1 MNYWLAKSEPSA
13 YSWEQLLKDK
23 STAWTGVRNYAA
35 RIHLKA
41 MKKGDHVFF
50 YHSNEGLCIVGI
62 AKVIKEAYQ
71 DPTDIND
78 VKSHDGDRS
87 VTKEWVA
94 VDIAPV
100 ETLKKPVTLA
110 QMKAEKKLAGMALI
124 RIGRLS
130 VSPVTKPEY
139 DTIVKLSR

>member
-1 MNYWLAKSEPSA
+1 MNYWLVKSEPSA

-41 MKKGDHVFF
+41 MKKGDRVFF

-62 AKVIKEAYQ
+62 AKVIKEAYP
-71 DPTDIND
+71 DPTD
-78 VKSHDGDRS
+78 
-87 VTKEWVA
+87 KEWVT
-94 VDIAPV
+94 VDIAPA
-100 ETLKKPVTLA
+100 ESLSKPVTLA
-110 QMKAEKKLAGMALI
+110 QMKAEKKLAGMALL

-130 VSPVTKPEY
+130 VSPVNHAEY
-139 DTIVKLSR
+139 DIIYKKSQKNAWI

>member
-13 YSWEQLLKDK
+13 YSWEELLKDK

-35 RIHLKA
+35 RINLNA

-50 YHSNEGLCIVGI
+50 YHSNDGLCIVGI
-62 AKVIKEAYQ
+62 AKVVKEAYP
-71 DPTDIND
+71 DPTD
-78 VKSHDGDRS
+78 
-87 VTKEWVA
+87 KEKQWVA

-110 QMKAEKKLAGMALI
+110 QMKAEKKLSGMALI

-130 VSPVTKPEY
+130 VSPVTKAEY
-139 DTIVKLSR
+139 DIITKMSR

>member
-1 MNYWLAKSEPSA
+1 MKYWLAKSEPSA

-35 RIHLKA
+35 RIHLNA

-62 AKVIKEAYQ
+62 AKVTKEAYP
-71 DPTDIND
+71 DPTD
-78 VKSHDGDRS
+78 
-87 VTKEWVA
+87 KEKQWVA
-94 VDIAPV
+94 VDIAPM
-100 ETLKKPVTLA
+100 ETFKKPVTLA
-110 QMKAEKKLAGMALI
+110 QMKEEKKLSGMALI

-130 VSPVTKPEY
+130 VSPVSKDEY
-139 DTIVKLSR
+139 DIINKMSR

>member
-1 MNYWLAKSEPSA
+1 MKYWLAKSEPSA

-35 RIHLKA
+35 RNNLKA
-41 MKKGDHVFF
+41 MKKGDLVFF
-50 YHSNEGLCIVGI
+50 YHSNEGLCIIGI
-62 AKVIKEAYQ
+62 AKVTKEAYP
-71 DPTDIND
+71 DPTD
-78 VKSHDGDRS
+78 
-87 VTKEWVA
+87 KEWVA
-94 VDIAPV
+94 VDIAPF

-110 QMKAEKKLAGMALI
+110 QMKAEKKLSDMALI

-139 DTIVKLSR
+139 DIIIKMSR

>member
-41 MKKGDHVFF
+41 MKKGDPVFF

-62 AKVIKEAYQ
+62 AKVTKEAYP
-71 DPTDIND
+71 DPTD
-78 VKSHDGDRS
+78 
-87 VTKEWVA
+87 KEWVA

-100 ETLKKPVTLA
+100 ETLKKPVTLP
-110 QMKAEKKLAGMALI
+110 QMKAEKKLSGMALI

-130 VSPVTKPEY
+130 VSPVTKQEY
-139 DTIVKLSR
+139 EIITKMSR

>member
-1 MNYWLAKSEPSA
+1 MKYWLAKSEPSA

-35 RIHLKA
+35 RIHLNS

-50 YHSNEGLCIVGI
+50 YHSNEGLCIVGL
-62 AKVIKEAYQ
+62 AKVIKEAYP
-71 DPTDIND
+71 DPTD
-78 VKSHDGDRS
+78 
-87 VTKEWVA
+87 KENQWVA

-100 ETLKKPVTLA
+100 ETFKKPVALV
-110 QMKAEKKLAGMALI
+110 QMKAEKKLSDMALI

-130 VSPVTKPEY
+130 VSPVSKLEY
-139 DTIVKLSR
+139 DIITKMSR

>member
-1 MNYWLAKSEPSA
+1 MKYWLAKSEPSA

-35 RIHLKA
+35 RINLNA

-62 AKVIKEAYQ
+62 AKVIKEAYP
-71 DPTDIND
+71 DPTDEQW
-78 VKSHDGDRS
+78 
-87 VTKEWVA
+87 TA
-94 VDIAPV
+94 VDIAPL
-100 ETLKKPVTLA
+100 EPLKKPVTLA
-110 QMKAEKKLAGMALI
+110 QMKAEKKLSGMALI

-130 VSPVTKPEY
+130 VSPVTKQEY
-139 DTIVKLSR
+139 DIIIKMSR

>member
-13 YSWEQLLKDK
+13 YSWEQLIKDK

-35 RIHLKA
+35 RINLNA

-62 AKVIKEAYQ
+62 AKVIKEAYP
-71 DPTDIND
+71 DPTD
-78 VKSHDGDRS
+78 KTRA
-87 VTKEWVA
+87 WVA

-100 ETLKKPVTLA
+100 EAFKNPVTLS
-110 QMKAEKKLAGMALI
+110 QIKAEKKLAGMALI

-130 VSPVTKPEY
+130 VSPVTKQEY
-139 DTIVKLSR
+139 DIINKMSR

>member
-13 YSWEQLLKDK
+13 YSWEQLVKDK

-35 RIHLKA
+35 RINLNA

-62 AKVIKEAYQ
+62 AKVIKEAYP
-71 DPTDIND
+71 DPTD
-78 VKSHDGDRS
+78 KTRA
-87 VTKEWVA
+87 WVA

-100 ETLKKPVTLA
+100 EAFKNPVTLA
-110 QMKAEKKLAGMALI
+110 QIKAEKKLAGMALI

-130 VSPVTKPEY
+130 VSPVTKQEY
-139 DTIVKLSR
+139 DIINKMSR

>member
-35 RIHLKA
+35 RNNLKA
-41 MKKGDHVFF
+41 MKKGDYVFF

-62 AKVIKEAYQ
+62 AKVIKEGYP
-71 DPTDIND
+71 DPTDKD
-78 VKSHDGDRS
+78 
-87 VTKEWVA
+87 WVA

-100 ETLKKPVTLA
+100 EALKKPVSLA
-110 QMKAEKKLAGMALI
+110 QMKAEKKLVSMGLI

-130 VSPVTKPEY
+130 VSPVTKQEY
-139 DTIVKLSR
+139 DIIIKMSR

>member
-1 MNYWLAKSEPSA
+1 MNYWLVKSEPSA
-13 YSWEQLLKDK
+13 YSWEQLQKDK

-41 MKKGDHVFF
+41 MKKGDQVFF
-50 YHSNEGLCIVGI
+50 YHSNDGLCIVGI
-62 AKVIKEAYQ
+62 SKVIKEAYP
-71 DPTDIND
+71 DPTD
-78 VKSHDGDRS
+78 
-87 VTKEWVA
+87 KEWTA

-100 ETLKKPVTLA
+100 EGLKKPVTLA
-110 QMKAEKKLAGMALI
+110 QMKAEKKLAGMALL

-139 DTIVKLSR
+139 DVIIKMSH